1 MALQA
6 GFTKVLE
13 ENGYKKGETAYLEQ
27 IKLPLGGNN
36 GSRS

>member
-13 ENGYKKGETAYLEQ
+13 ENGYKKGETAYLDQ
-27 IKLPLGGNN
+27 TKLPLGGDNAT
-36 GSRS
+36 RS